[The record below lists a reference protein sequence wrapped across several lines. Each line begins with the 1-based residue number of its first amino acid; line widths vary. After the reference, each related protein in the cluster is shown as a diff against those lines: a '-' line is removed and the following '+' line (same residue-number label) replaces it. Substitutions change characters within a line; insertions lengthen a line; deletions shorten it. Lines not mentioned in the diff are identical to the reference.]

1 MRTLQDVRESDLGTR
16 DTADYFTARATIISI
31 KHENIA
37 YAACKGENC
46 NKKVTDTGNG
56 WRCEKCDQTW
66 DKAEYR
72 YLLGMQ
78 VSDHTTQAWLQ
89 AFNDVGT
96 EIIGMS
102 ADKLMEIKEEDE
114 TRFVKAVQKAHS
126 KVYNFSCRAKQ
137 DTYQEQTR
145 VRYGVNK
152 AYPLDFAA
160 ECRNLHKMMA
170 NYSELIPARYL
181 S

>member
-1 MRTLQDVRESDLGTR
+1 LIILQ
-16 DTADYFTARATIISI
+16 
-31 KHENIA
+31 
-37 YAACKGENC
+37 
-46 NKKVTDTGNG
+46 
-56 WRCEKCDQTW
+56 
-66 DKAEYR
+66 
-72 YLLGMQ
+72 
-78 VSDHTTQAWLQ
+78 
-89 AFNDVGT
+89 
-96 EIIGMS
+96 
-102 ADKLMEIKEEDE
+102 EEDE
-114 TRFVKAVQKAHS
+114 AKFVKAVQKAHS

-137 DTYQEQTR
+137 DTYQVSTNRRYELVMTLFQEQTR

>member
-1 MRTLQDVRESDLGTR
+1 MHVNADTPEAHTLRGWYEGEGKNMSFQNHNSGGGGMSSRNAALNRDEMKTLQEVRESDLGTR

-72 YLLGMQ
+72 CACCQ
-78 VSDHTTQAWLQ
+78 I
-89 AFNDVGT
+89 GT
-96 EIIGMS
+96 HG
-102 ADKLMEIKEEDE
+102 A
-114 TRFVKAVQKAHS
+114 
-126 KVYNFSCRAKQ
+126 
-137 DTYQEQTR
+137 
-145 VRYGVNK
+145 YGT
-152 AYPLDFAA
+152 
-160 ECRNLHKMMA
+160 
-170 NYSELIPARYL
+170 I
-181 S
+181 